1 MLASVLGTRH
11 IAINKTEK
19 APAHLSG
26 GRVCLISNNVSIIL
40 RFVNTLHEEVNVS
53 LGTDASL
60 IVDEDY
66 GVSAYRTVQRGE

>member
-1 MLASVLGTRH
+1 MPASVLGTRH

-26 GRVCLISNNVSIIL
+26 GRVFLISNSVSTL
-40 RFVNTLHEEVNVS
+40 RFVNTLHEEVSVS

-60 IVDEDY
+60 IVAEDY

>member
-1 MLASVLGTRH
+1 MPASILGTGH
-11 IAINKTEK
+11 TAINKTEK
-19 APAHLSG
+19 APARLSG

-40 RFVNTLHEEVNVS
+40 RFVNALHEEVNVS

>member
-26 GRVCLISNNVSIIL
+26 GRVCLISNNVSTL

>member
-1 MLASVLGTRH
+1 MLGTRH

-19 APAHLSG
+19 APAHLSS
-26 GRVCLISNNVSIIL
+26 GRVCLISNNVSIL

-53 LGTDASL
+53 LGTDVSL

>member
-1 MLASVLGTRH
+1 MPASVLGTRH

-26 GRVCLISNNVSIIL
+26 GRVCLISNSVSTL
-40 RFVNTLHEEVNVS
+40 RFVNTLHEEVSVS

-60 IVDEDY
+60 IVAEDY

>member
-1 MLASVLGTRH
+1 MLGTRH

-26 GRVCLISNNVSIIL
+26 GRVCLISNNVSIL

-53 LGTDASL
+53 LGTDVSL

>member
-1 MLASVLGTRH
+1 MPASVLGTRH
-11 IAINKTEK
+11 IAIHKTEK

-40 RFVNTLHEEVNVS
+40 RFVNTLHEEVSVS

-60 IVDEDY
+60 IVAEDY